1 MKKSHISYAP
11 NYFEGTERVRK
22 LSTLNS
28 SNCRGARVYFISLSK
43 SVWSQLS
50 ESVQINIPSF
60 LEVRRGPSVHIFWMH
75 PLTQVFFE
83 SITQL
88 GNFSFIESV
97 ALKNIIMHFEIA
109 NFNFTHR
116 EFEYFEYVYSNPFLN
131 CSMVAVYLL
140 GVVSCFG
147 LRLVS
152 WFEQS
157 GQAGPHRTLVNR
169 LMSRT
174 LDQVSSVMLFF
185 FKNRAII
192 VCLLFSKSLACFV
205 LYCWYVLW

>member
-1 MKKSHISYAP
+1 
-11 NYFEGTERVRK
+11 
-22 LSTLNS
+22 
-28 SNCRGARVYFISLSK
+28 
-43 SVWSQLS
+43 
-50 ESVQINIPSF
+50 
-60 LEVRRGPSVHIFWMH
+60 MH

-116 EFEYFEYVYSNPFLN
+116 ESEYFEYVYSNPFLN

-169 LMSRT
+169 LMSLT
-174 LDQVSSVMLFF
+174 LDQVRSVTFLSLPFACERVKLLRTEITGCFSGHLSFLRILKLLQYFGATSICNYLIPMVNLLIKFF
-185 FKNRAII
+185 DNFFYEFFCEYIEK
-192 VCLLFSKSLACFV
+192 FF
-205 LYCWYVLW
+205 

>member
-1 MKKSHISYAP
+1 
-11 NYFEGTERVRK
+11 
-22 LSTLNS
+22 
-28 SNCRGARVYFISLSK
+28 
-43 SVWSQLS
+43 
-50 ESVQINIPSF
+50 
-60 LEVRRGPSVHIFWMH
+60 MH

-131 CSMVAVYLL
+131 CSMVPLYLL
-140 GVVSCFG
+140 GVASCFG

-169 LMSRT
+169 LMSLT
-174 LDQVSSVMLFF
+174 LDQVSHVSFF
-185 FKNRAII
+185 FKN
-192 VCLLFSKSLACFV
+192 
-205 LYCWYVLW
+205 

>member
-1 MKKSHISYAP
+1 
-11 NYFEGTERVRK
+11 
-22 LSTLNS
+22 
-28 SNCRGARVYFISLSK
+28 
-43 SVWSQLS
+43 
-50 ESVQINIPSF
+50 
-60 LEVRRGPSVHIFWMH
+60 MH

-97 ALKNIIMHFEIA
+97 ALKNIVMHFEIA

-174 LDQVSSVMLFF
+174 LDQVSSVMLILQKSSNYSMFTFF
-185 FKNRAII
+185 
-192 VCLLFSKSLACFV
+192 KSLACFV
-205 LYCWYVLW
+205 LYCWYVLWSCTGFVWSTPNYSMQNRSIHSSILWQ

>member
-1 MKKSHISYAP
+1 MHLIIS
-11 NYFEGTERVRK
+11 R
-22 LSTLNS
+22 
-28 SNCRGARVYFISLSK
+28 
-43 SVWSQLS
+43 
-50 ESVQINIPSF
+50 
-60 LEVRRGPSVHIFWMH
+60 VRRGYGNFQLLIAQIAGVLEFTLFHFLNQFDLSFQNLYRSISLRNVTLSQNLCKAGTLCTVHIFWMH

-152 WFEQS
+152 WLEQS
-157 GQAGPHRTLVNR
+157 GQAGPWRMQHLEDR
-169 LMSRT
+169 
-174 LDQVSSVMLFF
+174 
-185 FKNRAII
+185 IG
-192 VCLLFSKSLACFV
+192 
-205 LYCWYVLW
+205 